1 MSGSA
6 IVVGAGV
13 VGAAC
18 ADALVRD
25 GWRVQV
31 IERSFCASGATSAA
45 MGHLV
50 VMDDSAA
57 QLALTA
63 HGVRLWHA
71 LRDALPNEVEWLSS
85 GTLWIAGDDAQ
96 LEAAAIKRDA
106 YRAAGISADLLDGRE
121 LARLEPHL
129 RPGLAGALRV
139 PDDAVLY
146 PPAAARLLLDRAR
159 ARGAE
164 VLEGHSVVEVSA
176 RAVRTNRGTRE
187 ADVIVLA
194 SGASTAELIPELPIV
209 PRKGHLLVTDRYPG
223 LCTHQLVELGYLA
236 SAHSMAGA
244 SVAFNVQPRAT
255 GQLLI
260 GSSRELVG
268 WDPSINRDIVR
279 QMIDRAL
286 AFMPALGGVN
296 ALRVWTGFR
305 PATPDSLPLIGPW
318 TALEGVWVAA
328 GHEGLGVTMALATAQ
343 LVADGLAGRRPSLD
357 PLPYAPDRARVP
369 DERSVAHA

>member
-1 MSGSA
+1 M
-6 IVVGAGV
+6 VGAGV

-146 PPAAARLLLDRAR
+146 PPAAARVLLDRAR

-176 RAVRTNRGTRE
+176 RAVRTIRGTRE

-286 AFMPALGGVN
+286 AFMPALGGAN

-357 PLPYAPDRARVP
+357 PLPYAPNRARVP